1 MHATFWS
8 MKNDSLER
16 CVREKR
22 EGEGEK
28 AKDSVVGEREGERS
42 GEKRTGG
49 ATRERRRDRGEEYL
63 RRKGGGEGAVSK
75 RASE

>member
-8 MKNDSLER
+8 MKNDSLGG

-28 AKDSVVGEREGERS
+28 AKDSIVKARKKEKERGGERS
-42 GEKRTGG
+42 GEK
-49 ATRERRRDRGEEYL
+49 
-63 RRKGGGEGAVSK
+63 
-75 RASE
+75 